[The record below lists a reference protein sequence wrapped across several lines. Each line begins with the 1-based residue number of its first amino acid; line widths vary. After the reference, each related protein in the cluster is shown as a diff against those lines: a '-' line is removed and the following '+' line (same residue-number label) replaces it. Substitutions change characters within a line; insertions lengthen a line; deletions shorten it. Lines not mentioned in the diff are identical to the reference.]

1 MMNRG
6 MAKSRFP
13 LRVRGRGSR
22 RSAEEAPARPKD
34 PLDVMASEIRAL
46 DAAAERASQ
55 GINAAAESL
64 NESSGHSSARLE
76 LMGGVASALVERAD
90 QIRADCARLSGLMD
104 RTSKLIAERDGR
116 EPTSAAPP
124 APPEPAPSPVSEVT
138 EVTIYPEPE
147 ADEQAPSEPAPR
159 PRWLERDDERDDEP
173 SQSSVG
179 GTSEGVR
186 LIATQMAIAGSSRA
200 EIERRLRIQ
209 FGVVDAEKA
218 LDDIFGNS
226 RSGVQ

>member
-1 MMNRG
+1 
-6 MAKSRFP
+6 
-13 LRVRGRGSR
+13 
-22 RSAEEAPARPKD
+22 
-34 PLDVMASEIRAL
+34 MASEIRAL
-46 DAAAERASQ
+46 DAAAARAAQ

-64 NESSGHSSARLE
+64 NESGGQSKVRLE

-116 EPTSAAPP
+116 EPASSAPP
-124 APPEPAPSPVSEVT
+124 AAAALPSPSPVS

-147 ADEQAPSEPAPR
+147 AGTEAGPDGEQQESSELAPR

-173 SQSSVG
+173 SESSVG